1 MGESVEHEATQE
13 LSITPAATAGGTTHV
28 ADEVVEKIAV
38 AAAKS
43 VPGVAELGGD
53 VARFF
58 NAVLDR
64 VGLDQVGDARRG
76 CSAHVTDGA
85 AVVNLVIVI
94 DGGHPVPQVTD
105 GVRAAVTSA
114 VEAYGLRVDEINI
127 RVDDVAIGGPGTPLG

>member
-1 MGESVEHEATQE
+1 MTQE
-13 LSITPAATAGGTTHV
+13 LPMTPDAVTGGRTHI

-38 AAAKS
+38 AAAKA
-43 VPGVAELGGD
+43 VPGVVELGGD

-85 AVVNLVIVI
+85 ALINLVIVI
-94 DGGHPVPQVTD
+94 DAGHPVPEVTTAVRV
-105 GVRAAVTSA
+105 GVTQA
-114 VEAYGLRVDEINI
+114 VESYGVRVDEINI
-127 RVDDVAIGGPGTPLG
+127 RVDDVAIGGPVA

>member
-1 MGESVEHEATQE
+1 MADEATQE
-13 LSITPAATAGGTTHV
+13 LSITPDAVAGGTTHV
-28 ADEVVEKIAV
+28 SDEVVEKIAV
-38 AAAKS
+38 AATRG

-76 CSAHVTDGA
+76 CTAHVTNGA
-85 AVVNLVIVI
+85 AVINLVLVI
-94 DGGHPVPQVTD
+94 EAGHPVPQVTD
-105 GVRAAVTSA
+105 EVRIAVASA

-127 RVDDVAIGGPGTPLG
+127 KVDDVSMGTPTA

>member
-1 MGESVEHEATQE
+1 MADEATQE
-13 LSITPAATAGGTTHV
+13 LQVTPDAVAAGTTHV
-28 ADEVVEKIAV
+28 SDEVVEKIAV
-38 AAAKS
+38 AAARG

-76 CSAHVTDGA
+76 CTAHVTDGA
-85 AVVNLVIVI
+85 AVINLVLVI
-94 DGGHPVPQVTD
+94 EAGHPVPQVTD
-105 GVRAAVTSA
+105 EVRIAVASA

-127 RVDDVAIGGPGTPLG
+127 KVDDVAMGSPPPTA

>member
-1 MGESVEHEATQE
+1 MGDEATQE
-13 LSITPAATAGGTTHV
+13 LSVTPEAVAGGSTHV
-28 ADEVVEKIAV
+28 SDEVVEKIAV
-38 AAAKS
+38 AATRS

-76 CSAHVTDGA
+76 CSAHVTNGA

-94 DGGHPVPQVTD
+94 EAGRPVPQVTD
-105 GVRAAVTSA
+105 AVRAKVTEA

-127 RVDDVAIGGPGTPLG
+127 RVDDVAMGDPVAPTA

>member
-1 MGESVEHEATQE
+1 MADEATQE
-13 LSITPAATAGGTTHV
+13 LTVTPGAVAGGTTV
-28 ADEVVEKIAV
+28 VSDEVVEKIAV

-43 VPGVAELGGD
+43 VPGVTELGGD

-94 DGGHPVPQVTD
+94 DAGRPVPQVTD
-105 GVRAAVTSA
+105 GVRAAVTQA
-114 VEAYGLRVDEINI
+114 VEAYGLRVDEVNI
-127 RVDDVAIGGPGTPLG
+127 RVDDVALGDPATPPA

>member
-1 MGESVEHEATQE
+1 MGDEATQE
-13 LSITPAATAGGTTHV
+13 LSGTPDVVVGGSTHV
-28 ADEVVEKIAV
+28 SDEVVEKIAV
-38 AAAKS
+38 AATRS

-58 NAVLDR
+58 NAVLDK

-76 CSAHVTDGA
+76 CSAHVTNGA

-94 DGGHPVPQVTD
+94 EVGSTVPQVTEA
-105 GVRAAVTSA
+105 VRAKVTEA

-127 RVDDVAIGGPGTPLG
+127 RVDDVALGDPAAPTA

>member
-1 MGESVEHEATQE
+1 MADEVTQE
-13 LSITPAATAGGTTHV
+13 LSVKPDAVAGGTTQV
-28 ADEVVEKIAV
+28 SDEVVEKIAV
-38 AAAKS
+38 AATKS

-58 NAVLDR
+58 NAVLDK

-76 CSAHVTDGA
+76 CSAHVTNGA

-94 DGGHPVPQVTD
+94 EVGSTVPQVTEA
-105 GVRAAVTSA
+105 VRARVTEA

-127 RVDDVAIGGPGTPLG
+127 RVDDVALGGPAAPVA

>member
-1 MGESVEHEATQE
+1 MADEATQE
-13 LSITPAATAGGTTHV
+13 LSITPDAVAGGTTHV
-28 ADEVVEKIAV
+28 SDEVVEKIAV
-38 AAAKS
+38 AATRG

-76 CSAHVTDGA
+76 CSAHVTNGA
-85 AVVNLVIVI
+85 AVINLVLVI
-94 DGGHPVPQVTD
+94 EAGHPVPQVTD
-105 GVRAAVTSA
+105 AVRAAVVSA

-127 RVDDVAIGGPGTPLG
+127 KVDDVSMGSPPPAA

>member
-1 MGESVEHEATQE
+1 MESMSDEATRE
-13 LSITPAATAGGTTHV
+13 LSVTPDAVAGGTTQV
-28 ADEVVEKIAV
+28 SDEVVEKIAV
-38 AAAKS
+38 AAARA

-76 CSAHVTDGA
+76 CSAHVTNGA

-94 DGGHPVPQVTD
+94 EGGRPVPQVTD
-105 GVRAAVTSA
+105 EVRAKVTEA
-114 VEAYGLRVDEINI
+114 VEAYGLRVDEVNI
-127 RVDDVAIGGPGTPLG
+127 RVDDVALGEPAAPTA

>member
-1 MGESVEHEATQE
+1 MDHEMTQE
-13 LSITPAATAGGTTHV
+13 LPMTPDAVTGGRTHI

-38 AAAKS
+38 AAAKA
-43 VPGVAELGGD
+43 VPGVVELGGD

-85 AVVNLVIVI
+85 ALINLVIVI
-94 DGGHPVPQVTD
+94 DAGHPVPEVTTAVRV
-105 GVRAAVTSA
+105 GVTQA
-114 VEAYGLRVDEINI
+114 VESYGVRVDEINI
-127 RVDDVAIGGPGTPLG
+127 RVDDVAIGGPVA

>member
-1 MGESVEHEATQE
+1 MADEATQE
-13 LSITPAATAGGTTHV
+13 LSITPDAVAGGTTHV
-28 ADEVVEKIAV
+28 SDEVVEKIAV
-38 AAAKS
+38 AATRG

-76 CSAHVTDGA
+76 CSAHVTNGA
-85 AVVNLVIVI
+85 AVINLVLVI
-94 DGGHPVPQVTD
+94 AAGHPVPQVTD
-105 GVRAAVTSA
+105 EVPAAVASA

-127 RVDDVAIGGPGTPLG
+127 KVDDVAMGSPPPAA

>member
-1 MGESVEHEATQE
+1 MADEATQE
-13 LSITPAATAGGTTHV
+13 LQVTPDAVAAGTTHV
-28 ADEVVEKIAV
+28 SDEVVEKIAV
-38 AAAKS
+38 AAARG

-76 CSAHVTDGA
+76 CTAHVTDGA
-85 AVVNLVIVI
+85 AVINLVLVI
-94 DGGHPVPQVTD
+94 EAGHPVPQVTD
-105 GVRAAVTSA
+105 EVRIAVASA

-127 RVDDVAIGGPGTPLG
+127 KVDDVAMGAPTA